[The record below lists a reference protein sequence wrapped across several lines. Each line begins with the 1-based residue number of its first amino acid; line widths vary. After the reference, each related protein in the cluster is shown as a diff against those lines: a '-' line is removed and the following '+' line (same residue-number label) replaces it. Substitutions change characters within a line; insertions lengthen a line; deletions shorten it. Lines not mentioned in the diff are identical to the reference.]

1 MPALVPSVS
10 ALGTQIQEIG
20 ARVGSLLRRIRWWG
34 WTILAVVIVMAAA
47 GGFIWIERALSVQ
60 MATVSP
66 QQGARLAS
74 ASVKISCSLPGYV
87 PGRGSVSV
95 TVDGKPIDPSSLA
108 LRNDGAE
115 TAVSLVDG
123 THAVDVEYTSANIF
137 SRRLSRSWSFSIDT
151 TAPKVQVVSPSP
163 LTILTQKTNHFVA
176 TLSEDATATLLVDGT
191 VMPLEVGGA
200 VSSTTT
206 SVAGTTSTT
215 ATSSGGRERSA
226 EGDLTLAEGRHQ
238 FTLTVT
244 DPLGNETV
252 QKWEAWADY
261 QAPTVREE
269 EWPGTTWKQ
278 TSASLTFAI
287 ADNFPDQLIMSAAVD
302 GQKVNLLRTSA
313 SVSDASATTTTE
325 KSAWKTESTKKSA
338 STTSTATGTK
348 AGTSASASIESRDYL
363 LATGE
368 LCEGTHD
375 VSVSAQDAAGHVS
388 IWHRTFLVETTETF
402 GARPMGEGATG
413 KDVIELQK
421 VLTTK
426 GLYSGKANG
435 VYDSATA
442 QAVAD
447 FNKSR
452 NLSGGTSIGG
462 EGLALLLGSIR
473 VDLSERKLYLY
484 SEGKLVKT
492 YSVAV
497 GQPAYPTPMGS
508 WKIISKVR
516 NPTWTP
522 PKSPWAVGMDP
533 VPPGPGN
540 PLGTRWMGLSAP
552 AIGIH
557 GTYADGSIGTAAS
570 HGCIRMHVHEAEDL
584 FNRVYIGTPVEIV
597 R

>member
-1 MPALVPSVS
+1 M
-10 ALGTQIQEIG
+10 
-20 ARVGSLLRRIRWWG
+20 
-34 WTILAVVIVMAAA
+34 
-47 GGFIWIERALSVQ
+47 
-60 MATVSP
+60 
-66 QQGARLAS
+66 
-74 ASVKISCSLPGYV
+74 
-87 PGRGSVSV
+87 
-95 TVDGKPIDPSSLA
+95 
-108 LRNDGAE
+108 
-115 TAVSLVDG
+115 
-123 THAVDVEYTSANIF
+123 
-137 SRRLSRSWSFSIDT
+137 
-151 TAPKVQVVSPSP
+151 
-163 LTILTQKTNHFVA
+163 
-176 TLSEDATATLLVDGT
+176 
-191 VMPLEVGGA
+191 
-200 VSSTTT
+200 
-206 SVAGTTSTT
+206 
-215 ATSSGGRERSA
+215 
-226 EGDLTLAEGRHQ
+226 
-238 FTLTVT
+238 
-244 DPLGNETV
+244 
-252 QKWEAWADY
+252 
-261 QAPTVREE
+261 REE

-497 GQPAYPTPMGS
+497 GQPAWGWTRCRQGPATRWEPVGWGSPRRRLASMAPTPMGVS
-508 WKIISKVR
+508 E
-516 NPTWTP
+516 P
-522 PKSPWAVGMDP
+522 P
-533 VPPGPGN
+533 PP
-540 PLGTRWMGLSAP
+540 MVASACMSTKLRTFSTVSTS
-552 AIGIH
+552 G
-557 GTYADGSIGTAAS
+557 
-570 HGCIRMHVHEAEDL
+570 R
-584 FNRVYIGTPVEIV
+584 R
-597 R
+597 